1 MLNAENMLLISDW
14 QQTERGVTILQ
25 ADIQKFIEYCNRILD
40 FSNIDS
46 QYSYKSLPVCVID
59 CVYSLRAQYFST
71 TVPVVDRY
79 AEMYLQGDKFT
90 SVDTLKDFMD
100 RVDQSGGCEKFA
112 DAVLQNKQSLSGRR
126 KTEIC
131 YELAKKML
139 DLLSINTLEEFQSYE
154 KPELLDIVLRSVKGF
169 GDAGINYL
177 YMMAGDSSKCKPD
190 VHIHHCIR
198 DAIGKD
204 VSNEQCQYILT
215 KAVESLVA
223 EHPHLTVRCLDGLIW
238 NKYQIGNR

>member
-1 MLNAENMLLISDW
+1 MK
-14 QQTERGVTILQ
+14 QTE
-25 ADIQKFIEYCNRILD
+25 IQKFIGYCKGILD
-40 FSNIDS
+40 FSSIDD
-46 QYSYKSLPVCVID
+46 QYSYQSLSVCIID

-79 AEMYLQGDKFT
+79 ADMYLRGDKL
-90 SVDTLKDFMD
+90 SSMDTLKDFME
-100 RVDQSGGCEKFA
+100 RIDQAGGCEAFA
-112 DAVLQNKQSLSGRR
+112 NDVLQNKQSLSGRR

-131 YELAKKML
+131 YELARKL
-139 DLLSINTLEEFQSYE
+139 HDLLSINTLKEFQTYA

-190 VHIHHCIR
+190 VHIHRCIK

-215 KAVESLVA
+215 EAVKLLLPD
-223 EHPHLTVRCLDGLIW
+223 HPRLTVRNLDGLIW